1 MFEGSRTRMTMTSVL
16 GHLNNHDFTD
26 AYRKWGSCD
35 PQALFQAPIVATMS
49 EASVPSVNLF
59 F

>member
-1 MFEGSRTRMTMTSVL
+1 MTMTSVL